1 LAENALKHPSLSSCQ
16 ATMVLILSS
25 RRRWTRKLKA
35 VDRTTA
41 NFFSLTI
48 SYETQCFPNRCAS
61 RLGRFNMYGLGMK
74 TDWDDV
80 KVLWADTASKVC
92 SRARVTQRNDDFKA
106 SVTWRIF
113 QLQGLASF

>member
-1 LAENALKHPSLSSCQ
+1 
-16 ATMVLILSS
+16 
-25 RRRWTRKLKA
+25 
-35 VDRTTA
+35 
-41 NFFSLTI
+41 
-48 SYETQCFPNRCAS
+48 
-61 RLGRFNMYGLGMK
+61 MYGLGMK